1 MRRLRSS
8 SLIPLDLEIEKTA
21 KANRRKAKESRNRS
35 STMGDANVPPRRLR
49 VKDYIMPSFDGIHS
63 SIARPAI
70 AANNFHVDSAT
81 MQAIRDNKF
90 NGLSAEDPN
99 AHLRNFLEIVD
110 NFKVNGV
117 PEETIRLRLFS
128 RSLDGR
134 AREWLDSLPNNSI
147 TTWNQLVEK
156 FLNKY
161 FSPAK
166 TKRLIKEIQ
175 NFQQFDMESLYEAY
189 ERFKDLLRK
198 CPHHGL
204 SDQQK
209 IRTFYNGL
217 TIQCAT
223 QVDGAA
229 RGSLTNQYPEDAFE
243 ILEDI
248 TSNNCRAYD
257 RSSSKKVA
265 GVHEVD
271 PLTSFSAQ
279 VVSQF
284 EALNKKLESLSVDR
298 QQPVQSAHQV
308 QNIHVFCDMCGE
320 GHPTQQC
327 PLIYHDVA
335 QSSSVNYV
343 GNSSNQQNNPFSNT
357 YNPGWRNHPNFSWNN
372 NVRPNMPFKQNVP
385 PGFQQNPRPQEME
398 KKPNTEDLLLQ
409 YMQKTDALIQ
419 SQSASMRALQMQV
432 GQLASAINNRPS
444 GSLPSNTEPNPKND
458 KREHCKAIT
467 LRSGKE
473 IEGNTKKVDD
483 DGDPEKVLNEEPSV
497 LSNPKADAST
507 PKKHVY
513 PPPPF
518 PQRLQKQKQDKQF
531 QKFMDVFKKLSINIP
546 FAEALEQMPS
556 YVKFMKD
563 ILSRKRRLEEFE
575 TVALTEEC
583 SAILQKKLPPKL
595 KDPGSFT
602 IPCTI
607 GNQYFGKALCDLGAS
622 VNLMPLSIFVKLGV
636 GEVKPTS
643 VRLQLADRSLAYPR
657 GVVED
662 VLVKVDKFIFPAD
675 FIVLDMEEDADIPL
689 LLGRPFLATGRTLI
703 DVQKGELTMRVQD
716 E

>member
-1 MRRLRSS
+1 
-8 SLIPLDLEIEKTA
+8 
-21 KANRRKAKESRNRS
+21 
-35 STMGDANVPPRRLR
+35 
-49 VKDYIMPSFDGIHS
+49 
-63 SIARPAI
+63 
-70 AANNFHVDSAT
+70 
-81 MQAIRDNKF
+81 
-90 NGLSAEDPN
+90 
-99 AHLRNFLEIVD
+99 
-110 NFKVNGV
+110 
-117 PEETIRLRLFS
+117 
-128 RSLDGR
+128 
-134 AREWLDSLPNNSI
+134 
-147 TTWNQLVEK
+147 
-156 FLNKY
+156 
-161 FSPAK
+161 
-166 TKRLIKEIQ
+166 
-175 NFQQFDMESLYEAY
+175 MESLYEAY
-189 ERFKDLLRK
+189 ERFKDLLQK

-248 TSNNCRAYD
+248 TLNNCRAYD

-308 QNIHVFCDMCGE
+308 LNIHVFCDMCGE

-335 QSSSVNYV
+335 
-343 GNSSNQQNNPFSNT
+343 
-357 YNPGWRNHPNFSWNN
+357 
-372 NVRPNMPFKQNVP
+372 
-385 PGFQQNPRPQEME
+385 
-398 KKPNTEDLLLQ
+398 
-409 YMQKTDALIQ
+409 
-419 SQSASMRALQMQV
+419 
-432 GQLASAINNRPS
+432 SAINNRHS
-444 GSLPSNTEPNPKND
+444 
-458 KREHCKAIT
+458 
-467 LRSGKE
+467 
-473 IEGNTKKVDD
+473 GNTKKVDD
-483 DGDPEKVLNEEPSV
+483 GGDPEKVLNEESSV

-507 PKKHVY
+507 PKKHAY

-575 TVALTEEC
+575 TVALTEEW
-583 SAILQKKLPPKL
+583 STILQKKLPPKL

-607 GNQYFGKALCDLGAS
+607 RNQYFGKALCDLGAS